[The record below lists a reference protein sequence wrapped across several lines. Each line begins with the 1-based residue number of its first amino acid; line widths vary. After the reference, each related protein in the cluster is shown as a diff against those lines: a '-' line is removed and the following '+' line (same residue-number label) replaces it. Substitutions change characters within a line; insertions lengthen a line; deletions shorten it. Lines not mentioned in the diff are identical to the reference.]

1 MTMLDG
7 MRRHKAWL
15 KWSLGLVCLTF
26 VLFYVPSFLGNGGV
40 PGVSG
45 AQLTDVVASVDG
57 EEVTAGDYRRVYAVQ
72 MQQLQQAY
80 GGSMTEQM
88 LRQLGVGQRIL
99 SQMVDQAAM
108 VAEADRLGFTV
119 SDAELAERIKNMPM
133 FQQNGQFVGETL
145 YRQILLSQRPPVRP
159 AEFETQIRR
168 SLKAEKLQAAVTGWI
183 RVSDA
188 DVDAEYRKRN
198 EKVKLDLAVFS
209 AANFRAGI
217 EPTDAELQA
226 RFSANPDLYQVP
238 EKRRVKFLAVN
249 SDQLRDKVAVT
260 PAEVSQRYQSN
271 QQAYSLPEQVRASH
285 ILLKTEG
292 KDDATVKK
300 AAEGVLAQVKAGGDF
315 AALARKFS
323 EDETNKDKGGDL
335 DYFSRGAMAKEFED
349 AAFALQP
356 GQTSELVKTQFGY
369 HVIKTVD
376 KKAASTR
383 PFEDV
388 RELITEQIKGE
399 RAQTQA
405 TQIVDQIAAEIKT
418 PADLDKVA
426 TARGLVSGDSGLFAR
441 DEPLA
446 GIGFA
451 PAVAAEAF
459 ALEKDKVSGRLQTN
473 QGYAFIAVTEIQP
486 PHAPKL
492 DEVKDKVRTDVI
504 RVKALDVAKAKA
516 ATVSAARGNFAAAA
530 KAAGVDVKNTELVPR
545 GTALPDIG
553 VSAAVDDAIFKLK
566 AGEISAPVATD
577 SAVVVA
583 RVVERQ
589 DINPSAIAAEADTLR
604 DELIGQRREAFFTAY
619 MAKAKQKMKIE
630 YNDQTM
636 KLLLGN

>member
-1 MTMLDG
+1 MTMLDS
-7 MRRHKAWL
+7 MRRHKIWL
-15 KWSLGLVCLTF
+15 KWSLGLVCVAMVYFFIPNAPGTTGTAGG
-26 VLFYVPSFLGNGGV
+26 GN
-40 PGVSG
+40 
-45 AQLTDVVASVDG
+45 LDDVVASVDG
-57 EEVTAGDYRRVYAVQ
+57 EEVTAGEYRRVYTMQ

-80 GGSMTEQM
+80 GGSMNEQM
-88 LRQLGVGQRIL
+88 LKQLGVGQRIL

-108 VAEADRLGFTV
+108 VAEADKLGFTV
-119 SDAELAERIKNMPM
+119 SDAELAERIKTMPM
-133 FQQNGQFVGETL
+133 FSQNGQFVGETV
-145 YRQILLSQRPPVRP
+145 YRQILLNQRPPVRP
-159 AEFETQIRR
+159 SEFEAQMRR
-168 SLKAEKLQAAVTGWI
+168 SLMAEKLQMAITGWI
-183 RVSDA
+183 KVADA

-198 EKVKLDLAVFS
+198 EKVKLDLAVFN

-217 EPTDAELQA
+217 EPTEAELQA
-226 RFSANPDLYQVP
+226 RFAANAGAYQVP

-249 SDQLRDKVAVT
+249 SDQLRDKITVT
-260 PAEVSQRYQSN
+260 PADIAQRYESN
-271 QQAYSLPEQVRASH
+271 KQAYSLPEQVRASH

-315 AALARKFS
+315 AALAKKYS
-323 EDETNKDKGGDL
+323 EDDTNKAKGGDL

-349 AAFALQP
+349 ASFALTP

-369 HVIKTVD
+369 HIIKVVD

-383 PFEDV
+383 PLEDV
-388 RELITEQIKGE
+388 RDLISEQIKGE

-405 TQIVDQIAAEIKT
+405 TQIVDQIAGEIKT
-418 PADLDKVA
+418 PADIDRVA
-426 TARGLVSGDSGLFAR
+426 TARGLISGDSGLFSR

-446 GIGFA
+446 GLGFA

-459 ALEKDKVSGRLQTN
+459 AMEKDKVSGRLQTN
-473 QGYAFIAVTEIQP
+473 QGYAFIVVTEIAP

-492 DEVKDKVRTDVI
+492 DEVKDKVRADVI
-504 RVKALDVAKAKA
+504 RLKAIDVAKAKA
-516 ATVSAARGNFAAAA
+516 AAVSATKGNFAAAA
-530 KAAGVDVKNTELVPR
+530 KAAGVDIKNTELVPR

-553 VSAAVDDAIFKLK
+553 VSAVVDDAIFKLK
-566 AGEISAPVATD
+566 AGEISAPIATE

-583 RVVERQ
+583 RVVEHQ
-589 DINPSAIAAEADTLR
+589 DINPAGLTAEADTIR
-604 DELIGQRREAFFTAY
+604 DELISQRREAFFTAY